1 MHSCIVSVDSWL
13 VLLLISNYSL
23 YVKLNTQISLII
35 DSYGAYNH
43 LLKLMISVHKI
54 SPIRIISLRILLET
68 FQIEDFPRDF
78 KPQERLYQD
87 ISHI

>member
-1 MHSCIVSVDSWL
+1 M
-13 VLLLISNYSL
+13 
-23 YVKLNTQISLII
+23 SLII

-43 LLKLMISVHKI
+43 LLTFRISVYKI

-68 FQIEDFPRDF
+68 FQIESSSRDF

-87 ISHI
+87 ISNILFLGKKLTLLSFQKTKL